1 MTELLE
7 QALEAILRA
16 PPRIQDEIAKFML
29 DMIDDGEDRE
39 IPAEHLAAVLEGEGQ
54 AARGEFATDEQVA
67 AAFRTFDR

>member
-7 QALEAILRA
+7 QALEAIRRA

-29 DMIDDGEDRE
+29 DMIDEGEERE
-39 IPAEHLAAVLEGEGQ
+39 IPAEHLAAVQEGESQ

-67 AAFRTFDR
+67 ATFRNFER